1 MSTNGRPLLELDA
14 LKVYFPIKSGLVLD
28 RHVGD
33 IKAVD
38 GVSLTIERG
47 ETLGLVGESGCGKS
61 TVGRAILRLYE
72 PTDGRIVFDG
82 RDITHLGERELR
94 PLRRRMQMIFQDPFA
109 SLNPR
114 HSVGRIVG
122 EPLRVHGLASRRTVG
137 PRVRELLEIV
147 GLPSDAG
154 SRYPHEFSGGQRQ
167 RIGLARSLALNPDF
181 IVADEPVSALDV
193 SIQAQIVNL
202 LERLQREF
210 ELTYLF
216 IAHDLA
222 VVRHISDRI
231 AVMYLGSIVEVSP
244 ADDLY
249 TTPLHPYTISLLS
262 AIPIPDPAVERQRET
277 ILLAG
282 DLPSPANPPKA
293 CRFHT
298 RCPYVQP
305 TRCRDETPP
314 LRELLPGHTV
324 ACHWAE
330 DIRAGKIQPH
340 EREAELGAPPP
351 VTVEIPPPV

>member
-1 MSTNGRPLLELDA
+1 VTPLVQLEDLR
-14 LKVYFPIKSGLVLD
+14 VWFPIRSGLVLD

-33 IKAVD
+33 VRAVD
-38 GVSLTIERG
+38 GVSLTIETG

-61 TVGRAILRLYE
+61 TAGRAILRLYE
-72 PTDGRIVFDG
+72 PTGGKVIFDG
-82 RDITHLGERELR
+82 QDITHLGEEELR
-94 PLRRRMQMIFQDPFA
+94 PLRRRMQMVFQDPFA

-114 HSVGRIVG
+114 HSVGRTVG
-122 EPLRVHGLASRRTVG
+122 EPLRVHGLASRRNVSK
-137 PRVRELLEIV
+137 RVRELLDVV
-147 GLPSDAG
+147 GLPRDAA

-167 RIGLARSLALNPDF
+167 RIGVARALAVNPDF

-193 SIQAQIVNL
+193 SIQAQIINL
-202 LERLQREF
+202 LEELQSDF
-210 ELTYLF
+210 GLTFLF

-231 AVMYLGSIVEVSP
+231 AVMYLGKVVEVSP
-244 ADDLY
+244 ADELY

-262 AIPIPDPAVERQRET
+262 AVPIPDPVVEKQRQP
-277 ILLAG
+277 ILLTG

-305 TRCRDETPP
+305 TLCRDDEPP
-314 LRELLPGHTV
+314 LRPLFPGHEV

-330 DIRAGKIQPH
+330 QIQAGEIAPH
-340 EREAELGAPPP
+340 ERPPVAVEPLPEPVPEPPP
-351 VTVEIPPPV
+351 T

>member
-1 MSTNGRPLLELDA
+1 MSAPLLQLEN
-14 LKVYFPIKSGLVLD
+14 LKVWFPIRSGLVLD
-28 RHVGD
+28 RHVGNVR
-33 IKAVD
+33 AVD

-47 ETLGLVGESGCGKS
+47 ETVGLVGESGCGKS
-61 TVGRAILRLYE
+61 TAGRAILRLYE
-72 PTDGRIVFDG
+72 PTEGTIIFDG
-82 RDITHLGERELR
+82 QDISHLDEEELR
-94 PLRRRMQMIFQDPFA
+94 PLRRRMQMVFQDPFA

-114 HSVGRIVG
+114 HSVGRTVG

-137 PRVRELLEIV
+137 KRVRELLDVV
-147 GLPSDAG
+147 GLPRDAA

-167 RIGLARSLALNPDF
+167 RIGVARALAVNPDF

-193 SIQAQIVNL
+193 SIQAQIINL
-202 LERLQREF
+202 LEELQADF
-210 ELTYLF
+210 GLTFLF

-231 AVMYLGSIVEVSP
+231 AVMYLGRVVEISR

-249 TTPLHPYTISLLS
+249 TQPLHPYTISLLS
-262 AIPIPDPAVERQRET
+262 AVPIPDPVVERQREP
-277 ILLAG
+277 ILLTG

-305 TRCRDETPP
+305 TLCRDEEPE
-314 LRELLPGHTV
+314 LRSLLPGHEV

-330 DIRAGKIQPH
+330 EILAGEITPH
-340 EREAELGAPPP
+340 ERKAVLVEPLLEAVPEPPP
-351 VTVEIPPPV
+351 T